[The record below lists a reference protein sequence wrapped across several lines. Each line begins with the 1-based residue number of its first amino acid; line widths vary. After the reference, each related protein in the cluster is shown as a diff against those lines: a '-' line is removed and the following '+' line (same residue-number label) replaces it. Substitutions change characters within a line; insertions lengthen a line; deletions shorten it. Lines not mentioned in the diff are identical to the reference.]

1 MRVVFALL
9 VLSLAIP
16 LPISRAQQS
25 TPAVSKP
32 SATASAPLDTAEA
45 TRAWL
50 NTVPAEMRAR
60 SDAYFEGGYWLKLW
74 NYLLFAGISIFI
86 LASGLSSRL
95 RDFAE
100 RLTRFRFL
108 QPALFAVPYV
118 LVVSIH
124 SFPLD
129 IYSQYFREHAYG
141 LATQS
146 FGPWLSEQLM
156 SLAVT
161 LVTTSILL
169 VVLYAVFRRAPR
181 TWWVWGTMVG
191 IFFLVL
197 SMMIAPIFIS
207 PLFNKYT

>member
-1 MRVVFALL
+1 MRVVLVLL
-9 VLSLAIP
+9 VLSVTIP
-16 LPISRAQQS
+16 APIGGAQQS

-32 SATASAPLDTAEA
+32 SAIAAAPLDPAAA

-50 NTVPAEMRAR
+50 NTVPAETRAR

-100 RLTRFRFL
+100 RSTRFRFL

-118 LVVSIH
+118 LVVSLL

-146 FGPWLSEQLM
+146 VGPWLSEQLI

-161 LVTTSILL
+161 LVATSILV
-169 VVLYAVFRRAPR
+169 VVLYAVFRRAPG
-181 TWWVWGTMVG
+181 TWWIWGTIVG
-191 IFFLVL
+191 VFFLVL
-197 SMMIAPIFIS
+197 SMM
-207 PLFNKYT
+207 